1 MWNNEWGNDG
11 PIIADSEV
19 LGFHRA
25 TGIKR
30 GSRVRQQ
37 FQPRQT
43 NNKLSLLELEVMRND
58 KQGNDSPMTV
68 DGKVL
73 GFHRAMGMKR
83 G

>member
-1 MWNNEWGNDG
+1 MTADG
-11 PIIADSEV
+11 EV

-25 TGIKR
+25 TGTKR
-30 GSRVRQQ
+30 GSRVQQQ

-43 NNKLSLLELEVMRND
+43 NNKSSLLELEVVQDDER
-58 KQGNDSPMTV
+58 GNDGPMTA
-68 DGKVL
+68 DSEVL